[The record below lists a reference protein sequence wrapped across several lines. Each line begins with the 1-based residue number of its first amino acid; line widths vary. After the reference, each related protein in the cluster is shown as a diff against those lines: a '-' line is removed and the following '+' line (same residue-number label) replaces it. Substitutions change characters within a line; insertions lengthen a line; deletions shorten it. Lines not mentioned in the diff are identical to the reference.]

1 MKKLLIPILL
11 LMLISCGKDDETLHI
26 TDFTEPRT
34 VYLEP
39 YDNLSYA
46 MMNIWVKGYVND
58 TVLVKLHSKDSE
70 PILKL
75 SGNIDMR
82 WHMDYYGGRN
92 KIIIFEPYKAT
103 EGNLELKC
111 SLN

>member
-1 MKKLLIPILL
+1 MKYLLFPILL
-11 LMLISCGKDDETLHI
+11 LLLISCGKDDETLHI
-26 TDFTEPRT
+26 TDFTESRT

-58 TVLVKLHSKDSE
+58 TVLVKLHSKNSE

-82 WHMDYYGGRN
+82 WYTDYYGGTN
-92 KIIIFEPYKAT
+92 MIVIFDPYKAT
-103 EGNLELKC
+103 EGDLELKMQ
-111 SLN
+111 L

>member
-1 MKKLLIPILL
+1 MKNPVFILL
-11 LMLISCGKDDETLHI
+11 LVFLVSCGKDDETLHI
-26 TDFTEPRT
+26 TDFTESKT

-58 TVLVKLHSKDSE
+58 TVLVKLHSKNSE
-70 PILKL
+70 PILKF
-75 SGNIDMR
+75 SGHIDVR

-92 KIIIFEPYKAT
+92 KIVIFEPYKAT
-103 EGNLELKC
+103 EGDLELKMQ
-111 SLN
+111 L